1 MIRAISNVDWR
12 KEYIKEVIMISP
24 GRVAIVTGG
33 GSGLGRAI
41 SLILAAN
48 RARVLIADINQDA
61 AQAVS
66 AEIEKAGGE
75 AIPLHVNVSQEEECE
90 RMVKK
95 AVDTWN
101 SVDIL
106 VNSAGIIID
115 NPLRKVCTADFDK
128 VMAVNLKGT
137 LFSMKKAEIIMSE
150 RKYGRIVNITSVAY
164 KGNAGQAAYAS
175 SKGAVG
181 SLTKVVALELARR
194 NITVNAIAPGIIET
208 PMARGITAEQFERIA
223 KATPVG
229 HIGQPADIAHA
240 AMFLVADEAGYITG
254 QVIDVDGGLTVGIG
268 TNPLM
273 YRN

>member
-1 MIRAISNVDWR
+1 V
-12 KEYIKEVIMISP
+12 ISP

-33 GSGLGRAI
+33 GSGIGRAI
-41 SLILAAN
+41 SLILATNQAK
-48 RARVLIADINQDA
+48 VLIADLNPDA

-75 AIPLHVNVSQEEECE
+75 AVPLQVDVSREEECE
-90 RMVKK
+90 KMVKK

-101 SVDIL
+101 TLDIL

-115 NPLRKVCTADFDK
+115 NPLRKVIEADFDK
-128 VMAVNLKGT
+128 VIGINLKGV
-137 LFSMKKAEIIMSE
+137 LFSMKKAEIIMSKY
-150 RKYGRIVNITSVAY
+150 KYGRIVNITSVAY

-175 SKGAVG
+175 SKGAVVT
-181 SLTKVVALELARR
+181 LTKVVALELARR
-194 NITVNAIAPGIIET
+194 NITVNAIAPGLIET

-229 HIGQPADIAHA
+229 RLGQPEDIAHA
-240 AMFLVADEAGYITG
+240 AMFLVAEEAGYITG

>member
-1 MIRAISNVDWR
+1 
-12 KEYIKEVIMISP
+12 MISP

-33 GSGLGRAI
+33 GSGIGRAI

-48 RARVLIADINQDA
+48 QVKVLIADLNSDA

-75 AIPLHVNVSQEEECE
+75 ALSLQVDVSREVECE
-90 RMVKK
+90 KMVKK

-101 SVDIL
+101 TLDIL

-115 NPLRKVCTADFDK
+115 NPLRKVIEADFDK
-128 VMAVNLKGT
+128 VIGVNLKGI
-137 LFSMKKAEIIMSE
+137 LFAMKKAEIIMSKC
-150 RKYGRIVNITSVAY
+150 KYGRIVNITSVAY
-164 KGNAGQAAYAS
+164 KGNAGQAAYAA
-175 SKGAVG
+175 SKGAVVT
-181 SLTKVVALELARR
+181 LTKVVALELARQS
-194 NITVNAIAPGIIET
+194 ITVNAIAPGLIET

-229 HIGQPADIAHA
+229 RLGQPEDIAHA
-240 AMFLVADEAGYITG
+240 TMFLVADEAGYITG

>member
-1 MIRAISNVDWR
+1 
-12 KEYIKEVIMISP
+12 MISP

-41 SLILAAN
+41 SLALAAN
-48 RARVLIADINQDA
+48 GAKVLIADINPDA
-61 AQAVS
+61 AKAVT

-75 AIPLHVNVSQEEECE
+75 ATPLQVDVSQEEECE

-101 SVDIL
+101 SLDIL

-115 NPLRKVCTADFDK
+115 NPLRKVRAADFDK
-128 VMAVNLKGT
+128 VIAVNLKGT